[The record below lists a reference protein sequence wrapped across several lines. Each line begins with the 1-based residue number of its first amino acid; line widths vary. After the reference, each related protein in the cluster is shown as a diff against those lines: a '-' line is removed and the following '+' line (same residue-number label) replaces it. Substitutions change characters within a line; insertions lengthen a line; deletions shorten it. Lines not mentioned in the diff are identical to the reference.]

1 MDSRPQQLSPVLS
14 PYHHGS
20 PRSQPSPN
28 LRKGSPPTAT
38 SPHSWGG
45 PMNQEIPLNLTK
57 PRGFKTEKMEFFG
70 SPEKQEGRNTK
81 TPPPAH
87 AHSKRQVASP
97 VTTPTSD
104 IGPFGSGIRMPLGF
118 PQYPFMMANPM
129 VTSMLSGMTHHGMM
143 NGKSHPDLDKVN
155 SLAIHHWKYRKKMK
169 CLKTVM
175 QKFLIKWM
183 TNFPGFFFFRI
194 IYNIIF

>member
-45 PMNQEIPLNLTK
+45 PLNQEIPLNLTK
-57 PRGFKTEKMEFFG
+57 PRGFKTEKMEDFFC
-70 SPEKQEGRNTK
+70 SPEKHEDRNTK

-97 VTTPTSD
+97 VTTPTSE
-104 IGPFGSGIRMPLGF
+104 IGPFGSGIRLPLGF

-129 VTSMLSGMTHHGMM
+129 VTSMLSGMSHHGMM

-155 SLAIHHWKYRKKMK
+155 SLAIHLWKNRGEKNEMFTENHYR
-169 CLKTVM
+169 
-175 QKFLIKWM
+175 FPIK
-183 TNFPGFFFFRI
+183 
-194 IYNIIF
+194 

>member
-1 MDSRPQQLSPVLS
+1 
-14 PYHHGS
+14 
-20 PRSQPSPN
+20 
-28 LRKGSPPTAT
+28 
-38 SPHSWGG
+38 
-45 PMNQEIPLNLTK
+45 MNQEIPLNLTK

-155 SLAIHHWKYRKKMK
+155 SLAIHHWKYRKKNEMFK
-169 CLKTVM
+169 NCYAEVSY
-175 QKFLIKWM
+175 QVNDKFSWV
-183 TNFPGFFFFRI
+183 FFF
-194 IYNIIF
+194 